1 MENKSDIEL
10 LREFAKSTNRSIEV
24 KELLYPLVGL
34 RATQKFKRMV
44 YIPNNPKRTSF
55 FVWFNDP
62 YSNIGQTTIFSGA
75 FIPLSSKLKSSLNI
89 RNRYILDKLNI
100 FSKTR
105 DNRIGNGQ
113 FDSKVVISGK
123 LDAAQKRL
131 LSQSKIQK
139 QIMMALEIERF
150 FHISIN
156 EYKIDFVPELNDN
169 SYFAILNR
177 FGWEIDKNKIENM
190 FNRIEK
196 IREMVN
202 GQYTL

>member
-1 MENKSDIEL
+1 MEDKSNIEL

-44 YIPNNPKRTSF
+44 YIPNNPERTSY

-75 FIPLSSKLKSSLNI
+75 FIPLSSKIKSSLNI

-105 DNRIGNGQ
+105 DNRIGNWQ

-123 LDAAQKRL
+123 FDAALKRL

-139 QIMMALEIERF
+139 QIMMALEIERY

-156 EYKIDFVPELNDN
+156 EYKIEFVPELNNN
-169 SYFAILNR
+169 SHFGIIHQH
-177 FGWEIDKNKIENM
+177 GWEIDKNNIENM
-190 FNRIEK
+190 FNRIER
-196 IREMVN
+196 IREMIN
-202 GQYTL
+202 AK